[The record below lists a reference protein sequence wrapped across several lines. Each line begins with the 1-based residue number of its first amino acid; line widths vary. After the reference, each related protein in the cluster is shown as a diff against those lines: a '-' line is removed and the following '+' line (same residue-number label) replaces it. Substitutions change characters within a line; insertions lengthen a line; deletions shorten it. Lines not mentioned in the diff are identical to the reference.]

1 VSRRR
6 RLLRIAVL
14 LPLVATLL
22 LLVARAGRA
31 AQRAEASFR
40 DPLPVVQQDLCAALL
55 PLATSQLRV
64 DSVQSGRI
72 RRLASGV
79 DVLALGESSHG
90 TREFFAF
97 KAEVIRTLV
106 EQAGVRT
113 LAFESP
119 WRGAKTVDRYI
130 AMGEGDLEAALEGL
144 AFWTWRT
151 PEVAELL
158 DWLRAF
164 NAERPLGDRVR
175 FFGIDPQMSAGEVD
189 LGYPLTSR
197 AVAARDSLVRSQARS
212 LRSSWAWLGRIRR
225 DRYMADNLLW
235 VVEHRRDRVPVVVWA
250 HDGHVARTWGY
261 MGYHVASAVGRR
273 YRNIALVAGEGR
285 FTWLAAGTDGRF
297 ALTSTE
303 LEPAGATSLEGL
315 FSNCSLDGALLL
327 VDSAQVRSAVLHD
340 ALGRRLRMRSIG
352 GARLPAGAGQQ
363 AYPTR
368 VAGRYDAIWF
378 TRTSTP
384 TEPIAGRGVP
394 SRR

>member
-1 VSRRR
+1 MSRRS
-6 RLLRIAVL
+6 RLLRLAVL
-14 LPLVATLL
+14 LPFVATVL

-40 DPLPVVQQDLCAALL
+40 EPLPVVQRDFCAALL
-55 PLATSQLRV
+55 PLVTRQLRA
-64 DSVQSGRI
+64 DDLQS
-72 RRLASGV
+72 RRLRSLASGV

-130 AMGEGDLEAALEGL
+130 ALGEGAREAALEGL

-164 NAERPLGDRVR
+164 NADRPFVDRVR
-175 FFGIDPQMSAGEVD
+175 FFGIDPQLSGGGGD
-189 LGYPLTSR
+189 LGHPLASP
-197 AVAARDSLVRSQARS
+197 AVALRDSLVRSQARS
-212 LRSSWAWLGRIRR
+212 LSRSWAWWGRFRR

-235 VVEHRRDRVPVVVWA
+235 LVEHRRERAPVVLWA
-250 HDGHVARTWGY
+250 HDGHVARARGY
-261 MGYHVASAVGRR
+261 MGHHAASTLRER

-285 FTWLAAGTDGRF
+285 FTWMAAGEDGRL
-297 ALTSTE
+297 ALTSAD
-303 LEPAGATSLEGL
+303 LEPAGETSVEGL
-315 FSNCSLDGALLL
+315 FSGCSVDGALLL
-327 VDSAQVRSAVLHD
+327 VDSAQVGSIALHD

-352 GARLPAGAGQQ
+352 AARLPAGGGQQ

-368 VAGRYDAIWF
+368 VSGRYDAIWF
-378 TRTSTP
+378 SRSSTP

-394 SRR
+394 TRR